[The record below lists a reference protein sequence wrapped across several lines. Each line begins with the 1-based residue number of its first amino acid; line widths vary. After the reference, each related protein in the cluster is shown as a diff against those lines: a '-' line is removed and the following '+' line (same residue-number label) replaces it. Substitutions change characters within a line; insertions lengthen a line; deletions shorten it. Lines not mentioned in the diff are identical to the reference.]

1 MSKLNKLITNME
13 MERSTKFLLIDYNDE
28 KKNYCRNKIKIKK
41 RYRNYSKISYTF
53 SYILHISVCKK
64 N

>member
-28 KKNYCRNKIKIKK
+28 KKIIAEIKLK
-41 RYRNYSKISYTF
+41 
-53 SYILHISVCKK
+53 
-64 N
+64 

>member
-1 MSKLNKLITNME
+1 ME

-41 RYRNYSKISYTF
+41 DIEIIQKYLTHFHIF
-53 SYILHISVCKK
+53 YIYLYVKK
-64 N
+64 TRD